1 MFGISKSLNLLSIII
16 ASLEL
21 KYFSRPTLALFAF
34 ILGRTQVC
42 DEGILGHGEGDEGI
56 LIRTKGD
63 EGVLGQL
70 LPVQPSHD
78 V

>member
-1 MFGISKSLNLLSIII
+1 MFGISKFLILLYIII

-21 KYFSRPTLALFAF
+21 KYFARPTLALFAF

-42 DEGILGHGEGDEGI
+42 DEGILGHGEGDDCM
-56 LIRTKGD
+56 LRRTKGD